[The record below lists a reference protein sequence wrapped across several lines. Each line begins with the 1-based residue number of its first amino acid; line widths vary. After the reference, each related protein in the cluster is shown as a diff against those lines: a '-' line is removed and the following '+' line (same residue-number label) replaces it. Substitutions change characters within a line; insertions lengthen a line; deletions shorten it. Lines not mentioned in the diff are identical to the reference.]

1 MDQSPIVVGV
11 DGSAASA
18 AALRWGVAEA
28 ERLRLPVEAV
38 FAVPE
43 ERRDEGEIDPDALLT
58 ALIQTAVPPTWRR
71 RQPLSHRVSRGEPAS
86 VLTEQSRRASFL
98 VLGRRRGRDP
108 LRTSTTSRCLRN
120 AACPVA
126 VVPANIP
133 ELGVP
138 TAGESSAQAYGGV
151 GDRPVGDVM
160 TPNVPGVDAGSGVD
174 VALRLM
180 VGAGVHHLPVMEH
193 DHCVGLLSETDAVWH
208 LASWSVH
215 DRPPT
220 ARDLVR
226 EPPPVVPSDHT
237 VREAATALLLSGGD
251 AVLVADEGR
260 IVGLLTSDEVATLLA
275 EEPTEPEAQKAPR
288 SPATPSPPAPEG
300 DDRDAR

>member
-28 ERLRLPVEAV
+28 ERLGLPVEAV

-43 ERRDEGEIDPDALLT
+43 EQRDEAAIDPDALLT
-58 ALIQTAVPPTWRR
+58 ALVHTAVPATWRR
-71 RQPLSHRVSRGEPAS
+71 RQPLSYRVSRGDPAS

-120 AACPVA
+120 ADCPVA

-133 ELGVP
+133 EPGIP
-138 TAGESSAQAYGGV
+138 TTGEPTEPAYGGV

-160 TPNVPGVDAGSGVD
+160 TSNVPGVDAASGVD

-180 VGAGVHHLPVMEH
+180 VGAGLHHLPVMEH

-215 DRPPT
+215 DGPPT
-220 ARDLVR
+220 ARDLAR

-237 VREAATALLLSGGD
+237 VREAATALLLCGGD

-275 EEPTEPEAQKAPR
+275 DEPTDTGAQEARRA
-288 SPATPSPPAPEG
+288 PATPSPAPEG